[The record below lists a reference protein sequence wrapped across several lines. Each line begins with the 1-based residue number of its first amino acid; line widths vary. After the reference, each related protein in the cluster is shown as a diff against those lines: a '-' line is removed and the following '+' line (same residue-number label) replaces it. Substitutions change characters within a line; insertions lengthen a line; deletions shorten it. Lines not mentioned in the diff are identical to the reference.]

1 MSLIPRNYFGD
12 FLDDFIPVTKEE
24 NMKCDI
30 YEKDNNYYI
39 EMDAPGFDKNE
50 IQIEVKDNNLIIT
63 AEKTNEVNEEDTKNY
78 IHRERSYG
86 KVQRSFY
93 LRDLDANKIEASFEN
108 GVLNI
113 IVPKKDDNED
123 KKFIEIK

>member
-39 EMDAPGFDKNE
+39 EMDAPGFNKNE

-123 KKFIEIK
+123 KKFIEIR